1 MAYVDFLSRNTVL
14 EDRKSPI
21 GITKSNKLD
30 RDYRQLVAGRAAI
43 YRDELRN
50 GELTEDIQ

>member
-43 YRDELRN
+43 YRDEFRN